1 MSAFETTNEDS
12 SSSTSNI
19 VGAFIGDVITAE
31 DDSTPQFESS
41 SSNKTLNPMTQ
52 SAMEELTTFI
62 ANGYRRFLENALE
75 PLKSTFI
82 IGMTGGVSVGKS
94 TFAKQLKTLL
104 ANDSHGSLIATVI
117 SSDGFLKSNE
127 KLESESLSH
136 RKGFPESYDIDHIK
150 RFLSNIRN
158 GTGLAVHSDGRKIIS
173 VPEYDHLIYDVKPI
187 PVDLELPNIL
197 LFEGVNVLQFSEYCD
212 LTIYIDA
219 EEPYMRQWFMTR
231 VMDLRKKSETDPSA
245 EFYRQF
251 SSMTDDVFYHFAE
264 GVWESINLKNL
275 IDNIEPMREVAMVV
289 VEKNKDHSIKSVVY
303 K

>member
-1 MSAFETTNEDS
+1 MSAFETTKEDC
-12 SSSTSNI
+12 SNK
-19 VGAFIGDVITAE
+19 VGDLIGDVITAE
-31 DDSTPQFESS
+31 DDSSAQFESS
-41 SSNKTLNPMTQ
+41 SSTETFNPTTQ
-52 SAMEELTTFI
+52 LAIEELATFI
-62 ANGYRRFLENALE
+62 ANGYRRFLENTLE

-104 ANDSHGSLIATVI
+104 ADHSHGSLVTTVI
-117 SSDGFLKSNE
+117 SSDGFLKSNK

-136 RKGFPESYDIDHIK
+136 RKGFPESYEIDHIE
-150 RFLSNIRN
+150 RFLSNVRN
-158 GTGLAVHSDGRKIIS
+158 GTGLVVHSDGRKIIA

-197 LFEGVNVLQFSEYCD
+197 LFEGVNVLQFSQYCD

-219 EEPYMRQWFMTR
+219 DEPCMRQWFMTR

-251 SSMTDDVFYHFAE
+251 SSMTEDEFYHFAE

-275 IDNIEPMREVAMVV
+275 IDNIEPMREMAAIV
-289 VEKNKDHSIKSVVY
+289 VEKNKDHSIKSVAY